1 MRDDLLDAQAS
12 IDWAVSNFPAF
23 KERLNSFVKGNLD
36 IILEDNESNSAY
48 YSLVVIEKSPLPLA
62 FNVEAGAYINAIR
75 SSLDI
80 LATALAYRYDMPRP
94 DKVYFPIVDSAADFA
109 SGKYKGVKFVDGLP
123 APERTIIESLK
134 PYRGSDGNDR
144 LTLLHDLD
152 IERKHRRLLIFH
164 PTPRKLGIAKRY
176 ITSGMFVFNSPGFI
190 RMANKTEIGKLAKG
204 APIPQI
210 ELHAY
215 VAFDEAL
222 FPKGQRV
229 IAALDDFAS
238 LASSIIKLFDEP

>member
-12 IDWAVSNFPAF
+12 VDWAVSNFQAF
-23 KERLNSFVKGNLD
+23 EERLNSFIKGNLN
-36 IILEDNESNSAY
+36 IIIEESDSDASYNP
-48 YSLVVIEKSPLPLA
+48 VIVIEKAPLPLT

-80 LATALAYRYDMPRP
+80 LATALAYRYSMPRP
-94 DKVYFPIVDSAADFA
+94 DKAYFPIVDDAATFA
-109 SGKYKGVKFVDGLP
+109 RGKYKGAEFVKRLP
-123 APERTIIESLK
+123 VPERAIIESLK
-134 PYRGSDGNDR
+134 PYRGSNGNSR

-152 IERKHRRLLIFH
+152 IERKHRRLLACH
-164 PTPRKLGIAKRY
+164 TTPRKIGIAKRY
-176 ITSGMFVFNSPGFI
+176 ITSGMFVLNSPGFI
-190 RMANKTEIGKLAKG
+190 RMENKTEIGKLAKG
-204 APIPQI
+204 APIPNI

-215 VAFDEAL
+215 VAFDESL

-238 LASSIIKLFDEP
+238 LANLIIKLFDEP